1 MTEPA
6 GGPPPDGST
15 GFHAGSPPDPDPSR
29 TAALVLAAGR
39 SRRLGEPKQLL
50 DWEGRP
56 LLQYVLEQVRD
67 LAGVG
72 PVTAVLGARCEQ
84 IMEQVDLSGTTVVEN
99 LGWRE
104 GIASSI
110 RAGLDSLLADRFLQ
124 RVLIFLG
131 DQPRVDADAVARLL
145 AAQFASGKPV
155 VVPRYRYVRGHPVLV
170 ARTLWSRLIVGLK
183 GDQGARN
190 LLAAH
195 PGWVEEVPISSMPPA
210 DIDTPED
217 LSRLRG
223 SHRSS

>member
-6 GGPPPDGST
+6 G
-15 GFHAGSPPDPDPSR
+15 DPTR

-56 LLQYVLEQVRD
+56 LLQYVLEQVRG

-72 PVTAVLGARCEQ
+72 PVTAVLGARCER
-84 IMEQVDLSGTTVVEN
+84 IMEQVDLSDVTVVEN
-99 LGWRE
+99 MGWRE

-124 RVLIFLG
+124 RALIFLG
-131 DQPRVDADAVARLL
+131 DQPHVPTEAVARLL
-145 AAQFASGKPV
+145 AAQSASGKPAV
-155 VVPRYRYVRGHPVLV
+155 IPRYRYVRGHPVLI
-170 ARTLWSRLIVGLK
+170 ARTLWSRLIVGLR

-195 PGWVEEVPISSMPPA
+195 PEWVEEVPIPSMPPA

-217 LSRLRG
+217 LINLRG
-223 SHRSS
+223 KTHPTR